1 MDISNQIP
9 EEKAVGLFYKLFR
22 QNPDTREGI
31 ITTTSGIGIIA
42 NLFIA
47 LTKIVIGLLA
57 SSIAIISEGANNAAD
72 VLSSVMTLIGAKLA
86 QKHPDEKHPF
96 GYGRIEYIS
105 GLVIAVVILV
115 TGIEMLISSVRLV
128 FTPEEISVSYLALA
142 TVAFSA
148 VIKFFLGSYTIKMG
162 KKAASGAL
170 EAVGTDCRTDSFA
183 SIITIVSA
191 VVFIAFQW
199 NIDAYA
205 GVITSLLIIKAGYDA
220 LMGTLGDIIGRPGD
234 EELAAQIYKEVRGTD
249 GILAAVDMMLH
260 NYGPD
265 AWSGSVNVEIDH
277 DKTVGEI
284 YQFLHELQLRIMREY
299 HVVMVFGVYAVDLD
313 GNSSKELRKNIL
325 NFTTKKEYVKSF
337 HAVYI
342 DEKSNDIYCDFI
354 VDYKLRD
361 WEGLQEEF
369 SEYMSRLYP
378 EKNVI
383 LTIET
388 EFV

>member
-1 MDISNQIP
+1 MKI
-9 EEKAVGLFYKLFR
+9 FYKLFR
-22 QNPDTREGI
+22 QDPDTRDGI
-31 ITTTSGIGIIA
+31 ITTTSGIGIVA

-47 LTKIVIGLLA
+47 LAKIIIGLLA

-86 QKHPDEKHPF
+86 KKHPDEKHPF

-115 TGIEMLISSVRLV
+115 TGIEMLMSSVKLV
-128 FTPEEISVSYLALA
+128 FHPGQISVSYIALG

-148 VIKFFLGSYTIKMG
+148 VIKFFLGNYTIKMG
-162 KKAASGAL
+162 KKAGSGAL
-170 EAVGTDCRTDSFA
+170 EAVGADCRADSFA
-183 SIITIVSA
+183 SIITIISA
-191 VVFIAFQW
+191 ILFIAFDW
-199 NIDAYA
+199 NVDAYA

-234 EELAAQIYKEVRGTD
+234 EELAAKLYKEIRKTD

-277 DKTVGEI
+277 KKTVGEI
-284 YQFLHELQLRIMREY
+284 YQFLHELQLRLMHEY
-299 HVVMVFGVYAVDLD
+299 NVVMVFGVYAVDHD
-313 GNSSKELRKNIL
+313 GEYIKELRKNIGA
-325 NFTTKKEYVKSF
+325 FAKTKENVKSF

-342 DEKSNDIYCDFI
+342 DEKTDDIYCDFI

-361 WEGLQEEF
+361 WEKIRSEF
-369 SEYMSRLYP
+369 VEYMSEKYP
-378 EKNVI
+378 NKNVI

>member
-1 MDISNQIP
+1 M
-9 EEKAVGLFYKLFR
+9 KLLYKLFR
-22 QNPDTREGI
+22 QNPETRDGI
-31 ITTTSGIGIIA
+31 IATTSCLGIVA

-47 LTKIVIGLLA
+47 LTKIIIGLLA

-72 VLSSVMTLIGAKLA
+72 VLSSVMTLLGARLA
-86 QKHPDEKHPF
+86 KKHPDERHPF

-115 TGIEMLISSVRLV
+115 TGIEMLINSVKLV
-128 FTPEEISVSYLALA
+128 FNPEEINVSYLALA
-142 TVAFSA
+142 TVFFSA
-148 VIKFFLGSYTIKMG
+148 VIKFFLGNYTIKMG
-162 KKAASGAL
+162 KKADSGAL
-170 EAVGTDCRTDSFA
+170 EAVGVDCRTDSFA
-183 SIITIVSA
+183 SIITIISA
-191 VVFIAFQW
+191 LVFILFRW

-220 LMGTLGDIIGRPGD
+220 LVGTLGDIIGRPGD
-234 EELAAQIYKEVRGTD
+234 EELAAKLYKEIRGTD

-265 AWSGSVNVEIDH
+265 AWSGSVNVELDH
-277 DKTVGEI
+277 KKTVGEI
-284 YQFLHELQLRIMREY
+284 YQFLHELQLKIMYEY
-299 HVVMVFGVYAVDLD
+299 NVVMVFGVYAVDLD
-313 GNSSKELRKNIL
+313 GDYIKELRKNISA
-325 NFTTKKEYVKSF
+325 FTQSRENVKSF

-342 DEKSNDIYCDFI
+342 DQKTNDIYCDFI

-361 WEGLQEEF
+361 WDELRTEF
-369 SEYMSRLYP
+369 IDYMAKLYP
-378 EKNVI
+378 DKNVI

>member
-1 MDISNQIP
+1 VKI
-9 EEKAVGLFYKLFR
+9 FYKLFR
-22 QNPDTREGI
+22 QDPETRDGI
-31 ITTTSGIGIIA
+31 ISTTSGIGILA
-42 NLFIA
+42 NLFIS
-47 LTKIVIGLLA
+47 LTKIIIGLLA

-86 QKHPDEKHPF
+86 KKHPDEKHPF

-115 TGIEMLISSVRLV
+115 TGIEMLISSVKLV
-128 FTPEEISVSYLALA
+128 FHPEAISVSYLALG

-148 VIKFFLGSYTIKMG
+148 VIKFFLGNYTIKMG
-162 KKAASGAL
+162 KKAGSGAL
-170 EAVGTDCRTDSFA
+170 EAVGADCRTDSFA

-191 VVFIAFQW
+191 VVFIVFKW

-205 GVITSLLIIKAGYDA
+205 GVITSVLIIKAGYEA
-220 LMGTLGDIIGRPGD
+220 LAGTLGDIIGRPGD
-234 EELAAQIYKEVRGTD
+234 EELAAKIYKEVRSTE

-277 DKTVGEI
+277 NKTVGEI
-284 YQFLHELQLRIMREY
+284 YQFLHDLQLRIMHEY
-299 HVVMVFGVYAVDLD
+299 HVTMVFGVYAVDYD
-313 GNSSKELRKNIL
+313 GEYIKELRRNIGEFTWKN
-325 NFTTKKEYVKSF
+325 EYVKSF

-342 DEKSNDIYCDFI
+342 DEKTDDIYCDFI
-354 VDYKLRD
+354 VDYKLKD
-361 WEGLQEEF
+361 WDGLKAQF
-369 SEYMSRLYP
+369 IEYMAGKYP
-378 EKNVI
+378 QKNVI

>member
-1 MDISNQIP
+1 MKI
-9 EEKAVGLFYKLFR
+9 FYKLFR
-22 QNPDTREGI
+22 QDPETRDGI
-31 ITTTSGIGIIA
+31 ITTTSWIGIIA

-47 LTKIVIGLLA
+47 LTKIIIGLIA

-86 QKHPDEKHPF
+86 KKHPDEKHPF

-115 TGIEMLISSVRLV
+115 TGIEMLISAVKLV
-128 FTPEEISVSYLALA
+128 IHPEDINVSYVALA

-148 VIKFFLGSYTIKMG
+148 VIKFFLGNYTIKMG
-162 KKAASGAL
+162 KKASSGAL
-170 EAVGTDCRTDSFA
+170 EAVGVDCRTDSYA
-183 SIITIVSA
+183 STITIISA
-191 VVFIAFQW
+191 IVFIAFGL

-205 GVITSLLIIKAGYDA
+205 GVITSLLIVKAGYDA

-234 EELAAQIYKEVRGTD
+234 EELAAKIYKEVRGTD

-277 DKTVGEI
+277 NKTVGDI
-284 YQFLHELQLRIMREY
+284 YQFLHELQLRIMHEY
-299 HVVMVFGVYAVDLD
+299 HVVMVFGVYAVDHD
-313 GNSSKELRKNIL
+313 GKYIKELRNNIVK
-325 NFTTKKEYVKSF
+325 FTSTKENVKSF

-342 DEKSNDIYCDFI
+342 DEKTDDIYCDFI
-354 VDYKLRD
+354 VDYELKD
-361 WEGLQEEF
+361 WDGLKMEF
-369 SEYMSRLYP
+369 EKYMSELYP
-378 EKNVI
+378 GKNVI